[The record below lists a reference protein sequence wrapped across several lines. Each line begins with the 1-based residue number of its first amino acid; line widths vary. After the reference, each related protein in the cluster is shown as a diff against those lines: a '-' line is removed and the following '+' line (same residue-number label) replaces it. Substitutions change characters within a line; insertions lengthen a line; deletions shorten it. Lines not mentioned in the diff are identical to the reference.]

1 MPVSYTKSGGQGHV
15 YQVPDYPE
23 TADGPKAFKD
33 FADFLD
39 LILPPVG
46 TIMPYVGSTAPTGWL
61 LCQGQA
67 VSSTTYPKLAAECG
81 TKFGTAPAGQFRLPD
96 LKGRVIAGLDS
107 GQTEFDTI
115 GKTGG
120 AKSVTLTTSNM
131 PAHTHSVPNHVHTG
145 TVSGLTVSGLSAS
158 TAADHSHGTGTYAI
172 SGNGTHSHLVIVDNN
187 QFVNTVTT
195 TTNSNTSG
203 GGSLV
208 RVSDVNTTKSG
219 GTGYTAAIVA
229 GTDGNHTHSFSGTS
243 ASAGGHTH
251 TISGTISGGTV
262 SIDSSG
268 ATTTGSS
275 GSGTAVNTMNPYI
288 TMNHI
293 IRAA

>member
-46 TIMPYVGSTAPTGWL
+46 TIMPYVGNTAPTGWL

-67 VSSTTYPKLAAECG
+67 VSSATYPKLAVECG

-107 GQTEFDTI
+107 SQTEFDAI

-120 AKSVTLTTSNM
+120 AKSVTLTVSNM
-131 PAHTHSVPNHVHTG
+131 PAHTHTTPDHTH
-145 TVSGLTVSGLSAS
+145 TASTSGLSAS
-158 TAADHSHGTGTYAI
+158 SAGDHSHTASTDTTGAHFHNTGLFVAENTSATGGASRI
-172 SGNGTHSHLVIVDNN
+172 TPNTSNITTSANSSNAGAHSHIV
-187 QFVNTVTT
+187 TVD
-195 TTNSNTSG
+195 SG
-203 GGSLV
+203 G
-208 RVSDVNTTKSG
+208 
-219 GTGYTAAIVA
+219 A
-229 GTDGNHTHSFSGTS
+229 HTHAITGNI
-243 ASAGGHTH
+243 
-251 TISGTISGGTV
+251 TIN
-262 SIDSSG
+262 SSG
-268 ATTTGSS
+268 ASNTGST
-275 GSGTAVNTMNPYI
+275 GSGAAVNTMNPYI